1 MTPPQIPNQY
11 RDEVVQT
18 QRAKELYETFIAPQ
32 DDGFFDEMRGTLQA
46 LQRGSID
53 QSEYSLVTDIQACIR
68 RGMDVPSHGRVMI
81 QLGKMGDPYYAQYY
95 AQFCPPKP
103 PPEKE
108 TDWLAEGGA
117 VAGEGL
123 GFWGLTKL
131 VGGAAAGGLTA
142 FFTILFWPSEVAADE
157 LPPPWVT
164 GRVPYPIVDY
174 AEGLGTLNAL
184 YDFIDRPDFGP
195 ALVQDSV
202 TSPHVRGILLE
213 ALGYFPNDKTQ
224 LKAYITMKWHEGH
237 PEDPYLDRLIRIR

>member
-1 MTPPQIPNQY
+1 MTPPQIPD
-11 RDEVVQT
+11 RFRAEVAHAE
-18 QRAKELYETFIAPQ
+18 RADYLYKTFIAPPN
-32 DDGFFDEMRGTLQA
+32 DGLFDEMMRTSGA
-46 LQRGSID
+46 LQRGEINR
-53 QSEYSLVTDIQACIR
+53 SEYFLVTETLFCIR
-68 RGMDVPSHGRVMI
+68 RGMDVSSHGRVMI
-81 QLGKMGDPYYAQYY
+81 HTNNLNYAY
-95 AQFCPPKP
+95 CPPKP